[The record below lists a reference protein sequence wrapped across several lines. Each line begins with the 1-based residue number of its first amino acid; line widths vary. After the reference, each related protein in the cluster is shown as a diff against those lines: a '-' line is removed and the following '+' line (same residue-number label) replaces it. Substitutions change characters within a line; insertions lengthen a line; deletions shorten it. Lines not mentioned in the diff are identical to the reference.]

1 MPEPT
6 TQSRTVPVA
15 DGALELRWAEVTD
28 RGRRRDVNQ
37 DAVLAKY
44 PLFVV
49 ADGMGGHEAGEIAA
63 RLAVDVVSS
72 LAGASPSMDEVT
84 QVVRH
89 AHDRVRALVSASER
103 RPGTTLSG
111 VVVTEHAGEP
121 CWLVLNVGDSRTY
134 RMVGGILEQLTRDH
148 SEVAELVAQ
157 GLVAIEDA
165 PRHPRRHV
173 VTRVL
178 GGSSP
183 EVEPDLRMFP
193 VSTGDRMLV
202 CTDGL
207 TEILP
212 DARVQAVLRAECH
225 PQAAADR
232 LVREALA
239 SGAQDNVTVV
249 VVDATVTRTPDRVTR
264 EPGATDTPD
273 VAR

>member
-1 MPEPT
+1 MARVALRAGVATDQAARET
-6 TQSRTVPVA
+6 NEDALWAA
-15 DGALELRWAEVTD
+15 DGL
-28 RGRRRDVNQ
+28 
-37 DAVLAKY
+37 Y
-44 PLFVV
+44 VV
-49 ADGMGGHEAGEIAA
+49 ADGMGGHEAGEVAS

-72 LAGASPSMDEVT
+72 LAGTSPSMDEVT

-89 AHDRVRALVSASER
+89 AHRRVRALPVGGER

-134 RMVGGILEQLTRDH
+134 RMVGGVLEQLTQDH
-148 SEVAELVAQ
+148 SEIAELVAQ

-178 GGSSP
+178 GGAASD
-183 EVEPDLRMFP
+183 VEPDLRMFP
-193 VSTGDRMLV
+193 VSSGDRMLV

-207 TEILP
+207 TEVLP
-212 DARVQAVLRAECH
+212 DARVQAVLRAERH

-249 VVDATVTRTPDRVTR
+249 VVDATVVTR
-264 EPGATDTPD
+264 EPDATGGSD